1 MGYIGL
7 PMSVLRPLC
16 VCILSVLPSWG
27 ATFGTV
33 VPHTQPIA
41 DLVLDAARQ
50 RIYLVDTY
58 SSQVD
63 VYNTASNP
71 PTLLTTINTSA
82 TPLAIAMSRSGKSL
96 YVACYSASTL
106 DIIDLTSPRSPR
118 RR

>member
-1 MGYIGL
+1 MTSFYFLPGESGAPDSGCRAGASGAPATSPPAVGYSGL
-7 PMSVLRPLC
+7 PMSLLRPLF
-16 VCILSVLPSWG
+16 VCLLTVLPACG

-41 DLVLDAARQ
+41 DLVLDEARK

-71 PTLLTTINTSA
+71 PAL
-82 TPLAIAMSRSGKSL
+82 
-96 YVACYSASTL
+96 
-106 DIIDLTSPRSPR
+106 
-118 RR
+118 